1 MEAGAIIMAEEFTMI
16 CSYSS
21 LVKPESPLDKL
32 DWVKVI
38 YEREVPLSLFNH
50 SSCIIGD
57 HLLAYGGMKDGYK
70 ISNELRLFQLG
81 NSKLSRRTR
90 TYE

>member
-1 MEAGAIIMAEEFTMI
+1 MYILRLGKARRTLD
-16 CSYSS
+16 S
-21 LVKPESPLDKL
+21 LE
-32 DWVKVI
+32 WVQVT
-38 YEREVPLSLFNH
+38 YEREVPVSLFNH

-81 NSKLSRRTR
+81 KWS
-90 TYE
+90 